1 MLDGGPE
8 LRSRPGGSSLA
19 ATGHHKEISIGML
32 VAETNILKHIRGR
45 SYRNVVIFLHEQIN
59 TADIDIQ
66 VRYVSGLLSEERGSC
81 WKLQKAL
88 LHSRGGRR
96 AVRSG
101 RTAEDEWRASGV
113 RGDAEP
119 GRAWAAVSGVRG
131 LAGPCAGGGGWD
143 RPGRARAAV
152 AADRDL
158 GCENNK
164 VLTGRGGHD
173 IFAGGKNNIDIF
185 GGKKIIEHNIS
196 FDGYFQNRQ
205 NYF

>member
-1 MLDGGPE
+1 
-8 LRSRPGGSSLA
+8 
-19 ATGHHKEISIGML
+19 
-32 VAETNILKHIRGR
+32 
-45 SYRNVVIFLHEQIN
+45 
-59 TADIDIQ
+59 
-66 VRYVSGLLSEERGSC
+66 
-81 WKLQKAL
+81 
-88 LHSRGGRR
+88 
-96 AVRSG
+96 VRSG

-185 GGKKIIEHNIS
+185 GGKKSSNITLVLTVTSKTVKIIS
-196 FDGYFQNRQ
+196 NRQ
-205 NYF
+205 KNTLFRVVGR